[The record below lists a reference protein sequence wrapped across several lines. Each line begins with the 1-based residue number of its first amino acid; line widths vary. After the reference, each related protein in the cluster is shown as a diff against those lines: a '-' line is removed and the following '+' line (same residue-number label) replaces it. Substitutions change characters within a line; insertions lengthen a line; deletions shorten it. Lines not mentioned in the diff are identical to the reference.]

1 MSFLS
6 SNQIIEVFGSG
17 KGCEGVGGNRK
28 DNIDLVVEGE
38 LIPSYAVVWE
48 RQQRELNWV
57 RAGDAS

>member
-1 MSFLS
+1 M
-6 SNQIIEVFGSG
+6 
-17 KGCEGVGGNRK
+17 GGNRK

-38 LIPSYAVVWE
+38 VIPSYAVVWE